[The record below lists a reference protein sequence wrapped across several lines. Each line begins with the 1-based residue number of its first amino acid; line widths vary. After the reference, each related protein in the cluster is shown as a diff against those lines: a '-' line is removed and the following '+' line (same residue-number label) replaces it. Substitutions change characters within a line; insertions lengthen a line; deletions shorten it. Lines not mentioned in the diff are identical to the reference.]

1 MVIDQQKLVG
11 FARFPPDQRHD
22 IASRGA
28 RIGQA
33 RGVCHRWRSA
43 EEASAA
49 GKKGAEV
56 RRQRREDEAEKLDS

>member
-1 MVIDQQKLVG
+1 MDDTTQKLIG
-11 FARFPPDQRHD
+11 FARFPPELRHD
-22 IASRGA
+22 IASRSA

-49 GKKGAEV
+49 GKKGAEM
-56 RRQRREDEAEKLDS
+56 RRQRRAAAEKMAAD